1 MISKED
7 FIKNCVLSG
16 YSSKKRAIEYAEGK
30 ACLTEEDYV
39 EVFRQN
45 ERANDVN
52 NGVLNIR
59 PNVDSDYLLD
69 ALGHKRT
76 PWKRDLDLNRGLRK

>member
-1 MISKED
+1 MITKAE

-16 YSSKKRAIEYAEGK
+16 YASKKRAAEYAESK
-30 ACLTEEDYV
+30 TQLTEKDYV

-45 ERANDVN
+45 ERANDVR

-59 PNVDSDYLLD
+59 PNVESDYLLD
-69 ALGHKRT
+69 LLGHKHT
-76 PWKRDLDLNRGLRK
+76 PWKRDVDLNRGLRE